1 MRILNIDDIEI
12 FEPDMSKGRL
22 INDRRL
28 VAHHEAVE
36 EVQEEGHYEVIA
48 EYPNGGKDVEWVVDV
63 PGVAAHEA
71 WDEYEDILRY
81 IPFTEVELATSRIAE
96 LKQKLQDTDYH
107 ILKVVEGALTL
118 DDCTEI
124 MAERASWR
132 KEINELEIVINQNE

>member
-28 VAHHEAVE
+28 VAHHEAIE
-36 EVQEEGHYEVIA
+36 EVPEEGHYEVIA